1 MRTMVAAAAFVA
13 LIAVPSAPRAGQ
25 PVADPE
31 TGCQIRDQYP
41 DPGRAIR
48 WTGACKD
55 GFADGFGILHW
66 SQDGRPE
73 GRVEGTYLDGRLEGR
88 ARVAWTD
95 GRRLAGTFVSG
106 LMNGQG
112 SFWWPD
118 GRRYDGAWK
127 DDRRS
132 GRGTLTLPDGS
143 RYVGGF
149 HRNRPT
155 GDGVFVTADGRH
167 FAPRVDAR
175 GRIAAGAPLARPPE
189 SAALAPPKGGSF
201 EDWLQD

>member
-1 MRTMVAAAAFVA
+1 MRITSVAAFAAFVILPA
-13 LIAVPSAPRAGQ
+13 ASWAEQ
-25 PVADPE
+25 PVADPD
-31 TGCQIRDQYP
+31 TGCQIRDHYP

-55 GFADGFGILHW
+55 GFANGFGVLHW
-66 SQDGRPE
+66 TQDGRPD
-73 GRVEGTYLDGRLEGR
+73 GHVEGTYLDGRLEGR

-95 GRRLAGTFVSG
+95 GRRLVGSFVGG

-112 SFWWPD
+112 SFRWPD
-118 GRRYDGAWK
+118 GRRYDGDWK
-127 DDRRS
+127 DDRRT

-149 HRNRPT
+149 RRNRPT
-155 GDGVFVTADGRH
+155 GDGVFVTADGH
-167 FAPRVDAR
+167 HVTPRVDAR
-175 GRIAAGAPLARPPE
+175 GNVSAGAPLPRPPE
-189 SAALAPPKGGSF
+189 SAALATPRGGSF

>member
-1 MRTMVAAAAFVA
+1 MRITSVAAVLAAV
-13 LIAVPSAPRAGQ
+13 IAIPGPAWAER
-25 PVADPE
+25 PVADPA

-41 DPGRAIR
+41 NPDRAIR

-55 GFADGFGILHW
+55 GFADGFGVLHW
-66 SQDGRPE
+66 TQDGRPE
-73 GRVEGTYLDGRLEGR
+73 GHVEGTYQDGRLEGR
-88 ARVAWTD
+88 ARVTWTD
-95 GRRLAGTFVSG
+95 GRRMTGTFLNG
-106 LMNGQG
+106 LANGQG

-118 GRRYDGAWK
+118 GRRYDGDWK
-127 DDRRS
+127 DDRRT

-167 FAPRVDAR
+167 FVPKVDSR
-175 GRIAAGAPLARPPE
+175 GRIAAATPLARPPE
-189 SAALAPPKGGSF
+189 SAELPPPKGGSF
-201 EDWLQD
+201 EDWLKD